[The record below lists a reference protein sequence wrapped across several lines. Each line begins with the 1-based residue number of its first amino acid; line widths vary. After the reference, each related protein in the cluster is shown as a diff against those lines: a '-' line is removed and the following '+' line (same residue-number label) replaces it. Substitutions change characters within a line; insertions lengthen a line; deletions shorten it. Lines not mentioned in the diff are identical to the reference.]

1 MNRISTL
8 PRWPNALLGLLL
20 AGSTLLPALAAQ
32 QDQQDRRA
40 ERAQRRAQQDA
51 PKAQATAPAPA
62 APAPRMAPA
71 APRVAPVGRVE
82 PGMPQPRRFE
92 PTLPASRPQP
102 SSDMQR
108 RENWGELARQQQERQ
123 REQRQERF
131 GERPARGIDTSPA
144 ADPVP
149 RPRFERPQ
157 AQPGLPAVERDDR
170 ADWQRRPRVPDS
182 ERPQAASPQADV
194 IARAREQEAQRQREQ
209 ARRDDGRPD
218 WRGDDGRGRDRDW
231 REDRGD
237 RVSREQQRERFE
249 AARRQQAQWQ
259 REEDRRRNAYERHRH
274 DLERQRRHAQYRYQQ
289 DYWRRWL
296 AAQARWNA
304 YRFDVRD
311 PYFYTPYNYRYGYDG
326 RWYSTNRYGAE
337 LLRQAVR
344 DGYREGWYAGQ
355 ADRADRW
362 RFDYRN
368 NYGWL
373 DGSYG
378 YYGQYVSLGDYRY
391 YFRQGFERGYSD
403 GYYGRYQYG
412 RYENGDA
419 MILPALLGLILAFT
433 ID

>member
-1 MNRISTL
+1 MNRMSTT
-8 PRWPNALLGLLL
+8 PRWPAALLGALL
-20 AGSTLLPALAAQ
+20 AGSVLLPVLAAP
-32 QDQQDRRA
+32 QDPPDRRA
-40 ERAQRRAQQDA
+40 ERWQRRAQQEA
-51 PKAQATAPAPA
+51 PSPAPVERTPAPPALPSPRPA
-62 APAPRMAPA
+62 APSAPA
-71 APRVAPVGRVE
+71 
-82 PGMPQPRRFE
+82 PRRFE
-92 PTLPASRPQP
+92 PTLPPAMPSRG
-102 SSDMQR
+102 SDMQR
-108 RENWGELARQQQERQ
+108 REDWGEQARQQQERQ
-123 REQRQERF
+123 RH
-131 GERPARGIDTSPA
+131 ERPRDLPGGRIDTPSTDDPA
-144 ADPVP
+144 P

-157 AQPGLPAVERDDR
+157 ARPQAPTDDARERAAWRQPQREALPPP
-170 ADWQRRPRVPDS
+170 QS
-182 ERPQAASPQADV
+182 QAASPQAEV
-194 IARAREQEAQRQREQ
+194 IARAREEDARRQREQ
-209 ARRDDGRPD
+209 GRRDDARPD
-218 WRGDDGRGRDRDW
+218 WRGDDDRGRGRDW

-249 AARRQQAQWQ
+249 TARRQQAQWQ
-259 REEDRRRNAYERHRH
+259 REEDRRRSAYERHRH

-296 AAQARWNA
+296 AAQARWSD
-304 YRFDVRD
+304 YYFDARD
-311 PYFYTPYNYRYGYDG
+311 PFFYTPYNYRYGYDG

-403 GYYGRYQYG
+403 GYYGRYKYG